1 MVYELT
7 GTTDNYFVKLVLVF
21 DILTPL
27 NDCLSLNGL

>member
-1 MVYELT
+1 MVYELS
-7 GTTDNYFVKLVLVF
+7 GTTDKYFVMIVLVF